1 MKRTTGVALAAAL
14 VMTGLAAR
22 TAAQADPFVTA
33 RYDISIKHN
42 ADALAIIDSGQ
53 FDINMQSEEGYTLL
67 HNAADA
73 GNLEM
78 VQALLA
84 RGADPNLKTAAG
96 LKPYDVATGTMVKA
110 ALAKAMNA
118 PAMVSTRPV
127 DAPAA
132 ANPATTTSGSSNG
145 ACAAVVAERANNGR
159 SAAMRP
165 ILRARDDIW
174 YNHPDELAL
183 LLDDCVGANQKD
195 DVGSGL
201 LHTAASRDRIE
212 AAKVLIAHGASR
224 SLRDAAG
231 RIPADYAT
239 SPEMKALLGPPS
251 AKAGPTGAAMAGKG
265 DRKECAQKYQADVA
279 LCSDGTCRMRAMS
292 HWQKCLKTGSYY

>member
-1 MKRTTGVALAAAL
+1 MKRMMGWTLAAAL
-14 VMTGLAAR
+14 AGSAMATGLR
-22 TAAQADPFVTA
+22 AQADPFVTA
-33 RYDISIKHN
+33 QYDITIKHN
-42 ADALAIIDSGQ
+42 ADALAIVDSGQ
-53 FDINMQSEEGYTLL
+53 FDVNMQSEEGYTLL
-67 HNAADA
+67 HSAADA

-78 VQALLA
+78 VNALLA
-84 RGADPNLKTAAG
+84 RGANPNLKTAAG

-110 ALAKAMNA
+110 VLAKAMQA
-118 PAMVSTRPV
+118 PAMVSTRPA
-127 DAPAA
+127 DGPAA
-132 ANPATTTSGSSNG
+132 ANGGANGS
-145 ACAAVVAERANNGR
+145 CAAVVAERANNGR

-174 YNHPDELAL
+174 YNHRDELAL
-183 LLDDCVGANQKD
+183 LLEDCVGANQKD

-212 AAKVLIAHGASR
+212 AAKVLLAHGASR

-231 RIPADYAT
+231 RIPADYAV

-251 AKAGPTGAAMAGKG
+251 AKADTTSAAMAGKG
-265 DRKECAQKYQADVA
+265 DKKECAQKYQADVA

>member
-1 MKRTTGVALAAAL
+1 MKRMMGWTLVAALAGSAMA
-14 VMTGLAAR
+14 TGLR
-22 TAAQADPFVTA
+22 AQADPFVTA
-33 RYDISIKHN
+33 QYDITIKHN

-67 HNAADA
+67 HSAADA

-78 VQALLA
+78 VNALLT
-84 RGADPNLKTAAG
+84 RGANPNLKTAAG

-110 ALAKAMNA
+110 VLAKAMQA
-118 PAMVSTRPV
+118 PAMVSTRPADEPV
-127 DAPAA
+127 A
-132 ANPATTTSGSSNG
+132 ANGGANGS
-145 ACAAVVAERANNGR
+145 CAAVVAERANNGR

-183 LLDDCVGANQKD
+183 LLEDCVGANQKD

-212 AAKVLIAHGASR
+212 AAKVLLAHGSSR

-231 RIPADYAT
+231 RIPADYAS

-251 AKAGPTGAAMAGKG
+251 AKADTTSAAMAGKG
-265 DRKECAQKYQADVA
+265 DKKECAQKYQADVA

>member
-1 MKRTTGVALAAAL
+1 MKRMMGWALIAALAGMGMAS
-14 VMTGLAAR
+14 GLR
-22 TAAQADPFVTA
+22 AQADPFVTA
-33 RYDISIKHN
+33 QYNVTIKHN
-42 ADALAIIDSGQ
+42 ADALAIVDSGQ

-67 HNAADA
+67 HTAADA

-78 VQALLA
+78 VNALLA

-96 LKPYDVATGTMVKA
+96 LKPYDVAIGTMVKA
-110 ALAKAMNA
+110 VLARAMNA
-118 PAMVSTRPV
+118 PAMVSTRPA
-127 DAPAA
+127 DAAPAA
-132 ANPATTTSGSSNG
+132 ATGGKGNG

-183 LLDDCVGANQKD
+183 LLEDCVGANQKD

-201 LHTAASRDRIE
+201 LHSAASRDRIE
-212 AAKVLIAHGASR
+212 AAKILLAHGASR
-224 SLRDAAG
+224 SLRDTAG

-239 SPEMKALLGPPS
+239 SDEMKALLGPPS
-251 AKAGPTGAAMAGKG
+251 AKAAATGAAMAGKG
-265 DRKECAQKYQADVA
+265 DKKECAQKYQADVA

-292 HWQKCLKTGSYY
+292 HWQKCLRTGSYY